1 MARALG
7 VNIVSTFDSKG
18 IRKAI
23 NDFKKLEGA
32 GNKATFALRTIDSAA
47 KNMSKSLAKVGA
59 GVAVFAGLAVKSFA
73 SFDDA
78 MTQSTAIMGNLSDDM
93 KNKMSDAAREMARTT
108 TFSATEAAKSFYF
121 LASAGLDAE
130 SSIMA
135 LPKVAKFAQ
144 AGMFDMALATDLL
157 TDAQSALGLTI
168 RNDAVANM
176 NNMVRVSDVLV
187 KANTLANAS
196 VEQFSSALTNKAGA
210 AMKAVGMDIEEGVAV
225 LAAFADQGIK
235 SEESGTQFG
244 IVLRDL
250 QTKALANTEQF
261 AKYGVTVFDS
271 SGELRNMAD
280 IIADVEGALKGQS
293 DATKKQTL
301 LEMGFSDK
309 SVASMMALIGTSE
322 SIRSYE
328 EQLRLASGTTEEI
341 AAKQLTSL
349 SAQLKIA
356 KNNLND
362 VAITIGE
369 KLAPFVRA
377 MAIIFQNFGKIVGEE
392 GVGAGLKYLGGEFLN
407 ATANMGTFGNVML
420 GLISL
425 FVALRLVAIAATISQ
440 NLFHVALLNNPI
452 GRVVALFI
460 VLGTAVVAAYLKF
473 EGFRKVVNAVI
484 NFVIG
489 GVENMVNKWIKALN
503 IFIKALNFFRPLLGK
518 LGINFE
524 EIGER
529 GAVSFGRIGNAANK
543 ASDKIFKTIDAIQAA
558 KNAERRGGGL
568 PTVSGSGDDDI
579 IVGGAGSGGGGQSPI
594 EKAKQALEKYI
605 DAVKGLTSAQK
616 SLRDANKG
624 VNQSNETL
632 LEKTK
637 ALTEAQRKFNLVTKG
652 YGADSKEAKDAD
664 KERTKAERAAERAK
678 YALEQAV
685 FAVSDAE
692 KDLAEIRKDPKATPK
707 MIREAEIRLAESKLR
722 VADATDEQVE
732 SSDALVASQN
742 RLNEAVN
749 GAKEGSDAY
758 NEALKELADAEK
770 DQRSA
775 IDARTE
781 AYERQA
787 EAVEKLA
794 DAERDRIAAGK
805 GVPKSDRAAVDASVP
820 SVVAGV
826 VAPVVDAIGRA
837 IDVIPAPVAAD
848 AEVAT
853 TFAGSMSNIAEQTA
867 VSRGFI
873 TQDQADALFARRAT
887 PFANGGIVTKAM
899 LGMVGEAGAE
909 AIIPLDR
916 LGSFGSTYNIQV
928 TAGMGADGKD
938 IGTQIVNALKRYER
952 TNGALP
958 LTVQ

>member
-32 GNKATFALRTIDSAA
+32 GNKATFGLRTFDKAVTNGVKNVAKFGAIAGAAFGAVSFGLVKVAEAAATSNARIEQINKSMGLFGGAAQQVTDRLIKLSETQAMATGIDRNAIKETVAKLLTFKELAATADTVGGAFDRATQSAIDLSAA
-47 KNMSKSLAKVGA
+47 GF
-59 GVAVFAGLAVKSFA
+59 G
-73 SFDDA
+73 
-78 MTQSTAIMGNLSDDM
+78 
-93 KNKMSDAAREMARTT
+93 
-108 TFSATEAAKSFYF
+108 SATENATQLGK
-121 LASAGLDAE
+121 
-130 SSIMA
+130 A
-135 LPKVAKFAQ
+135 LNDPIKGITALNRSGVTFTAQ
-144 AGMFDMALATDLL
+144 EKEK
-157 TDAQSALGLTI
+157 I
-168 RNDAVANM
+168 K
-176 NNMVRVSDVLV
+176 VLV
-187 KANTLANAS
+187 ESGKMLEAQDTLLKAIESQVGGTATATANAS
-196 VEQFSSALTNKAGA
+196 DKMRQGLGMAAESLGILLLPAFQRLVAFINNTVVPNVEK
-210 AMKAVGMDIEEGVAV
+210 
-225 LAAFADQGIK
+225 FAD
-235 SEESGTQFG
+235 
-244 IVLRDL
+244 L
-250 QTKALANTEQF
+250 
-261 AKYGVTVFDS
+261 
-271 SGELRNMAD
+271 
-280 IIADVEGALKGQS
+280 
-293 DATKKQTL
+293 
-301 LEMGFSDK
+301 
-309 SVASMMALIGTSE
+309 
-322 SIRSYE
+322 
-328 EQLRLASGTTEEI
+328 
-341 AAKQLTSL
+341 
-349 SAQLKIA
+349 
-356 KNNLND
+356 
-362 VAITIGE
+362 
-369 KLAPFVRA
+369 
-377 MAIIFQNFGKIVGEE
+377 VGEE
-392 GVGAGLKYLGGEFLN
+392 GLGAGLR
-407 ATANMGTFGNVML
+407 ML
-420 GLISL
+420 GDGFLTAVSNGGK
-425 FVALRLVAIAATISQ
+425 FVNTLLLLTTAFIALRGVAIAATIAQ
-440 NLFHVALLNNPI
+440 NLFNVALLKNPI
-452 GRVVALFI
+452 GLI
-460 VLGTAVVAAYLKF
+460 VTAIYLLGVGLVAAYVKF
-473 EGFRKVVNAVI
+473 EGFRKVVHAVVNASI
-484 NFVIG
+484 AAWEFMTNAI
-489 GVENMVNKWIKALN
+489 IK
-503 IFIKALNFFRPLLGK
+503 
-518 LGINFE
+518 GINFLIDAYNGLIKIANFFGAGIKE
-524 EIGER
+524 VGKIGE
-529 GAVSFGRIGNAANK
+529 VSFGRIGSAAK
-543 ASDKIFKTIDAIQAA
+543 KTTTEIFKTLDAIREVR
-558 KNAERRGGGL
+558 NNERKGFVSVFTP
-568 PTVSGSGDDDI
+568 PTVTPPSG
-579 IVGGAGSGGGGQSPI
+579 GGGGQSPI

-616 SLRDANKG
+616 SLRDANKS

-692 KDLAEIRKDPKATPK
+692 KDLAEIRKDPRATPK

-837 IDVIPAPVAAD
+837 IDVIPAPVAGGGFTQKDLDDLAAIGRGD
-848 AEVAT
+848 FSEVI
-853 TFAGSMSNIAEQTA
+853 FGKDFDHEKLRKEIESHLGDI
-867 VSRGFI
+867 GIGIPF
-873 TQDQADALFARRAT
+873 
-887 PFANGGIVTKAM
+887 FANGGIVTKAM

-916 LGSFGSTYNIQV
+916 LGSMGSTYNIQV

>member
-23 NDFKKLEGA
+23 TDFKKLGA
-32 GNKATFALRTIDSAA
+32 AGASAGTKATFALRTMDKAVTNGAKNVAKFGLMAGAAFGAVSFGLVKVAEAAATSNARIEQINKSMGLFGGAAQQVTDRLIKLSETQAMATGIDRNAIKETVAKLLTFKELAATADTVGGAFDRATQSAIDLSAA
-47 KNMSKSLAKVGA
+47 GF
-59 GVAVFAGLAVKSFA
+59 G
-73 SFDDA
+73 
-78 MTQSTAIMGNLSDDM
+78 
-93 KNKMSDAAREMARTT
+93 
-108 TFSATEAAKSFYF
+108 SATENATQLGK
-121 LASAGLDAE
+121 
-130 SSIMA
+130 A
-135 LPKVAKFAQ
+135 LNDPIKGITALNRSGVTFTAQ
-144 AGMFDMALATDLL
+144 EKEK
-157 TDAQSALGLTI
+157 I
-168 RNDAVANM
+168 K
-176 NNMVRVSDVLV
+176 VLV
-187 KANTLANAS
+187 ESGKMLEAQDTLLKAIESQVGGTATATANAS
-196 VEQFSSALTNKAGA
+196 DKMRQGLGMAAESLGILLLPAFQRLVAFINNTVVPNVEK
-210 AMKAVGMDIEEGVAV
+210 
-225 LAAFADQGIK
+225 FAD
-235 SEESGTQFG
+235 
-244 IVLRDL
+244 L
-250 QTKALANTEQF
+250 
-261 AKYGVTVFDS
+261 
-271 SGELRNMAD
+271 
-280 IIADVEGALKGQS
+280 
-293 DATKKQTL
+293 
-301 LEMGFSDK
+301 
-309 SVASMMALIGTSE
+309 
-322 SIRSYE
+322 
-328 EQLRLASGTTEEI
+328 
-341 AAKQLTSL
+341 
-349 SAQLKIA
+349 
-356 KNNLND
+356 
-362 VAITIGE
+362 
-369 KLAPFVRA
+369 
-377 MAIIFQNFGKIVGEE
+377 VGEE
-392 GVGAGLKYLGGEFLN
+392 GLGAGLRMLGGGFLSL
-407 ATANMGTFGNVML
+407 TTNMGKFGNIML
-420 GLISL
+420 VLISL
-425 FVALRLVAIAATISQ
+425 FVAMRGVAIAAAIAQ
-440 NLFHVALLNNPI
+440 NLFHKALLNTPI

-524 EIGER
+524 EIGEI
-529 GAVSFGRIGNAANK
+529 GAVSFRRIGNAANK

-568 PTVSGSGDDDI
+568 PTVSGSNDDI
-579 IVGGAGSGGGGQSPI
+579 IGGGAGSGGGQSPI

-616 SLRDANKG
+616 SLRDANKS

-652 YGADSKEAKDAD
+652 YGADSKEAKNAD

-692 KDLAEIRKDPKATPK
+692 KELAEIRKDPQATPK

-794 DAERDRIAAGK
+794 DAERDRVAAGK

-837 IDVIPAPVAAD
+837 IDVIPAPVAGGGFTQKDLDDLAAIGRGD
-848 AEVAT
+848 FSEVI
-853 TFAGSMSNIAEQTA
+853 FGKDFDHEKLRKEIESDLGNIGIG
-867 VSRGFI
+867 VPF
-873 TQDQADALFARRAT
+873 
-887 PFANGGIVTKAM
+887 FANGGIVTKAM
-899 LGMVGEAGAE
+899 LGMVGESGAE

-916 LGSFGSTYNIQV
+916 LGSMGSTYNIQV

>member
-32 GNKATFALRTIDSAA
+32 GNKATFGLRTFDKAVTNGVKNVAKFGAIAGAAFGAVSFGLVKVAEAAATSNARIEQINKSMGLFGGAAQQVTDRLIKLSETQAMATGIDRNAIKETVAKLLTFKELAATADTVGGAFDRATQSAIDLSAA
-47 KNMSKSLAKVGA
+47 GF
-59 GVAVFAGLAVKSFA
+59 G
-73 SFDDA
+73 
-78 MTQSTAIMGNLSDDM
+78 
-93 KNKMSDAAREMARTT
+93 
-108 TFSATEAAKSFYF
+108 SATENATQLGK
-121 LASAGLDAE
+121 
-130 SSIMA
+130 A
-135 LPKVAKFAQ
+135 LNDPIKGITALNRSGVTFTAQ
-144 AGMFDMALATDLL
+144 EKEK
-157 TDAQSALGLTI
+157 I
-168 RNDAVANM
+168 K
-176 NNMVRVSDVLV
+176 VLV
-187 KANTLANAS
+187 ESGKMLEAQDTLLKAIESQVGGTATATANAS
-196 VEQFSSALTNKAGA
+196 DKMRQGLGMAAESLGILLLPAFQRLVAFINNTVVPNVEK
-210 AMKAVGMDIEEGVAV
+210 
-225 LAAFADQGIK
+225 FAD
-235 SEESGTQFG
+235 
-244 IVLRDL
+244 L
-250 QTKALANTEQF
+250 
-261 AKYGVTVFDS
+261 
-271 SGELRNMAD
+271 
-280 IIADVEGALKGQS
+280 
-293 DATKKQTL
+293 
-301 LEMGFSDK
+301 
-309 SVASMMALIGTSE
+309 
-322 SIRSYE
+322 
-328 EQLRLASGTTEEI
+328 
-341 AAKQLTSL
+341 
-349 SAQLKIA
+349 
-356 KNNLND
+356 
-362 VAITIGE
+362 
-369 KLAPFVRA
+369 
-377 MAIIFQNFGKIVGEE
+377 VGEE
-392 GVGAGLKYLGGEFLN
+392 GLGAGLKFLGGGFL
-407 ATANMGTFGNVML
+407 TAVSNGGK
-420 GLISL
+420 
-425 FVALRLVAIAATISQ
+425 FVNTLLLLTTAFIALRGVAIAATIAQ
-440 NLFHVALLNNPI
+440 NLFNVALLKNPI
-452 GRVVALFI
+452 GLI
-460 VLGTAVVAAYLKF
+460 VTAIYLLGVGLVAAYVKF
-473 EGFRKVVNAVI
+473 EGFRKVVHAVVNASI
-484 NFVIG
+484 AAWEFMTNAI
-489 GVENMVNKWIKALN
+489 IK
-503 IFIKALNFFRPLLGK
+503 
-518 LGINFE
+518 GINFLIDAYNGLIKIANFFGAGIKE
-524 EIGER
+524 VGKIGE
-529 GAVSFGRIGNAANK
+529 VSFGRIGGAAK
-543 ASDKIFKTIDAIQAA
+543 KTTTEIFKTLDAIQAV

-568 PTVSGSGDDDI
+568 PTVSGSNDDI
-579 IVGGAGSGGGGQSPI
+579 IGGGAGSGGGQSPI

-616 SLRDANKG
+616 SLRDANKS

-685 FAVSDAE
+685 FAVSEAE
-692 KDLAEIRKDPKATPK
+692 KDLAEIRKDPQATPK